1 MDIATIIG
9 LVLSAVLIAV
19 AIVLGGSPGMFF
31 NAPSILIV
39 VGGTIGAT
47 LVKNPLA
54 VVLQTFKIAG
64 KAFSAKL
71 PTPPE
76 LVEEIVELAREARK
90 KKDILALENVEIR
103 YGFLAKGVQMLVD
116 GIEFEKIRATME
128 NELRSTI
135 NRHKVGREI
144 LEGMGQ
150 AAPAFGMIGTL
161 IGLVQMLASME
172 DPSSIGPA
180 MAVALLTT
188 LYGAL
193 LANVI
198 FLPLAVKLKVRSQ
211 EELQLMMMCLDGIEG
226 LAAADNPRAVE
237 QRLYAFVPPKLRNN
251 VEEEKAA

>member
-1 MDIATIIG
+1 M
-9 LVLSAVLIAV
+9 
-19 AIVLGGSPGMFF
+19 
-31 NAPSILIV
+31 
-39 VGGTIGAT
+39 
-47 LVKNPLA
+47 
-54 VVLQTFKIAG
+54 
-64 KAFSAKL
+64 
-71 PTPPE
+71 
-76 LVEEIVELAREARK
+76 ELAREARK